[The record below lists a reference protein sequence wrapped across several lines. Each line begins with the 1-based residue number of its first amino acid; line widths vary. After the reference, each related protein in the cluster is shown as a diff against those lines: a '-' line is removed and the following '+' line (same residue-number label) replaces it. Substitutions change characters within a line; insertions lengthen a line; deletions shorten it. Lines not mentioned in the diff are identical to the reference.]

1 MQGENNL
8 SVLLSNMQPK
18 LQEGRWVFA
27 TVDSEQLPKILQQIE
42 ISDLQGFYQ
51 ESEGSSLILEEAQAK
66 LLALECS
73 EAFAAISLS
82 IHSSLE
88 AVGLTAAI
96 SGALAQAG
104 ISANVV
110 AAFYH
115 DHIYVPYEKA
125 EAAMQ
130 CLEGIGAEK

>member
-18 LQEGRWVFA
+18 LQKGRWVFA
-27 TVDSEQLPKILQQIE
+27 TVDSEQLSKILQQIE

-110 AAFYH
+110 AAFFH

-130 CLEGIGAEK
+130 CLEGIAAKE

>member
-18 LQEGRWVFA
+18 LQKGHWVFA

-42 ISDLQGFYQ
+42 ICDLQGFYQ

-73 EAFAAISLS
+73 EVFAAISLS

-96 SGALAQAG
+96 SGALSQAG

-130 CLEGIGAEK
+130 CLEGIAAEE

>member
-18 LQEGRWVFA
+18 LQKGRWVFA
-27 TVDSEQLPKILQQIE
+27 TVGSEQLSKILQQIE

-73 EAFAAISLS
+73 EVFAAISLS

-130 CLEGIGAEK
+130 CLEGIAAKE